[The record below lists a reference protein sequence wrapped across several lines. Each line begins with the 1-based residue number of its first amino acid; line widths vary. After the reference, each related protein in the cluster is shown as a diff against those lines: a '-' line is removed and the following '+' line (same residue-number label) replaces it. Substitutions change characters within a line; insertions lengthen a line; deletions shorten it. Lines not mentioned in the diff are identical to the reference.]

1 MPKQKTADVL
11 VDVAVSLKNLT
22 EEIKGIGD
30 RVAKLEQTKE
40 STTQVVEPSV
50 GGVEDPSV
58 KVPEG
63 NIVEN
68 PLHRNLVS
76 EVLNKHFNFRIESEF
91 SGTRLV
97 ILVPKKYSNASDSHW
112 ETYGGDERP
121 SKPFAAHEVE
131 PMFRVH
137 VEAVFNNFNPDTKA
151 LIVNDR

>member
-1 MPKQKTADVL
+1 MPKKTAEIL
-11 VDVAVSLKNLT
+11 ADVAVSLKNLT

-30 RVAKLEQTKE
+30 RVVKLESPKE
-40 STTQVVEPSV
+40 PTPQVVETSV
-50 GGVEDPSV
+50 E
-58 KVPEG
+58 K
-63 NIVEN
+63 VEN

-91 SGTRLV
+91 SGTKLV

-112 ETYGGDERP
+112 DTYGGDERP
-121 SKPFAAHEVE
+121 SKPFAAHEIE